1 MNFNINISE
10 GINFSKKSGDFNKIH
25 LKEIEGY
32 NSIFGEI
39 ICHGCLVIEKFLNKI
54 NFLHNTNKNIFSVQ
68 IIFKKHFS
76 YNKKILIKKN
86 RNKYILNQ
94 DNINRAEINI
104 TNSNSI
110 KYKNLKRR
118 KIFKLKNKLENNIK
132 KEINLSL
139 NNLSK
144 YVGNIYP
151 GKNSA
156 IREVAINFNKNYN
169 FGNNFKVYSKN
180 LSKKYPI
187 INNKLT
193 FRNLLIEFETIN
205 RKLLKIKKIKPS
217 YKIINIVKKIN
228 NNILII
234 GASSGIGNEVLNLFK
249 NNKKIIIFG
258 TYYKNKITNS
268 KNLKFF
274 KFDINKPN
282 KKIDKLL
289 KKLKNGYIYY
299 FATPKIDIKNNDAK
313 QASIYKQ
320 YYINYPLELLKK
332 IKNYNIKF
340 FYPSTILTKNS
351 KKNTYSMVKK
361 SAEKILKIK
370 FKNFSLNI
378 LRIEEINT
386 KQNLSS
392 VHKNKYPQ
400 FIELLNKNLEYQKKI
415 FFFN

>member
-1 MNFNINISE
+1 MNIKITLND
-10 GINFSKKSGDFNKIH
+10 GKKFSKISGDLNRIH
-25 LKEIEGY
+25 LKNVEGH

-39 ICHGCLVIEKFLNKI
+39 ICHGCLVIKKFLNKI
-54 NFLHNTNKNIFSVQ
+54 NFFNNISKDIFSVQ

-76 YNKKILIKKN
+76 YNKKILIRKYRK
-86 RNKYILNQ
+86 KYILNQ

-104 TNSNSI
+104 INGNYI
-110 KYKNLKRR
+110 KYKNLERR
-118 KIFKLKNKLENNIK
+118 KIFKLKNKFENNIK

-156 IREVAINFNKNYN
+156 IREISINFNKNYN

-205 RKLLKIKKIKPS
+205 RKSLKIKKIKPS

-228 NNILII
+228 SNILII
-234 GASSGIGNEVLNLFK
+234 GASSGIGNEVLNLLK
-249 NNKKIIIFG
+249 NNKKIKIFG
-258 TYYKNKITNS
+258 TYYKNKIANS

-282 KKIDKLL
+282 KKVDKLL
-289 KKLKNGYIYY
+289 KKLINGYIYY
-299 FATPKIDIKNNDAK
+299 FATPKIDITNNNAK
-313 QASIYKQ
+313 QTSVYKK
-320 YYINYPLELLKK
+320 YYIHYPLELLKK
-332 IKNYNIKF
+332 IKNYNINF
-340 FYPSTILTKNS
+340 FYPSSILTKNP
-351 KKNTYSMVKK
+351 KKNSYAMVKK
-361 SAEKILKIK
+361 NAEKILKI
-370 FKNFSLNI
+370 NFPNYSLNI
-378 LRIEEINT
+378 LHIEAINT

-392 VHKNKYPQ
+392 LHENKYPQ

-415 FFFN
+415 FFI

>member
-1 MNFNINISE
+1 MYIKISPLQ
-10 GINFSKKSGDFNKIH
+10 GKSFSKISGDINQIH
-25 LKEIEGY
+25 LKDISGY
-32 NSIFGEI
+32 NSIFGEK
-39 ICHGCLVIEKFLNKI
+39 ICHGCLIISKFLNKI
-54 NFLHNTNKNIFSVQ
+54 NLLNNISKNIFSVQ
-68 IIFKKHFS
+68 VIFKKHFS
-76 YNKKILIKKN
+76 YNKKIIIKKN

-94 DNINRAEINI
+94 DNINRAEIHI

-132 KEINLSL
+132 KEVNLSL

-151 GKNSA
+151 GKNST

-205 RKLLKIKKIKPS
+205 RKSLKIKKIKPS
-217 YKIINIVKKIN
+217 YKIIDIVKKIN

-274 KFDINKPN
+274 KYDINKPS
-282 KKIDKLL
+282 KKIDKIL

-299 FATPKIDIKNNDAK
+299 FATPKIDR
-313 QASIYKQ
+313 SEEHTS
-320 YYINYPLELLKK
+320 ELQ
-332 IKNYNIKF
+332 
-340 FYPSTILTKNS
+340 SQ
-351 KKNTYSMVKK
+351 
-361 SAEKILKIK
+361 
-370 FKNFSLNI
+370 
-378 LRIEEINT
+378 R
-386 KQNLSS
+386 
-392 VHKNKYPQ
+392 
-400 FIELLNKNLEYQKKI
+400 
-415 FFFN
+415 